1 MLTTLSGERR
11 GDCGSPGNPHT
22 GEAFEQGKENSHL
35 RTDRKDERTHK
46 NSLADAERIEQKE
59 KEDEKAKA
67 ETKPTDI
74 AKSHGNKPS
83 RGAEKDEELEDED
96 EAQLKKMDE
105 AKEQSKAAH
114 KKK

>member
-1 MLTTLSGERR
+1 MRLL
-11 GDCGSPGNPHT
+11 GNPHT
-22 GEAFEQGKENSHL
+22 GEPFEKGKENSHL

-46 NSLADAERIEQKE
+46 NSLEDAERIKQKE
-59 KEDEKAKA
+59 IEDEKIKA

-74 AKSHGNKPS
+74 ARSHGNKPS
-83 RGAEKDEELEDED
+83 RGAEKDEELENDD
-96 EAQLKKMDE
+96 EAELKKKEE